1 MFIIDIFGHKAIFRA
16 QSKGLQAG
24 QPDIIVI
31 PQQAGQINIIAFSAT
46 NRTNPE
52 GERGIS
58 TYPCCP
64 FLISFP
70 HTLSSYPSLTRP
82 NTPSLYYSIEF
93 QRREWQLVYYQLFL
107 DFKAARPYGK
117 SYISLIC
124 NKIHSR
130 RGKPVFLSSVPR
142 EGCFVAMQEIS
153 SPLYYTLFCA
163 KPKHDLEQA

>member
-64 FLISFP
+64 FLIPFP
-70 HTLSSYPSLTRP
+70 HTL
-82 NTPSLYYSIEF
+82 SLYYSIEF

-107 DFKAARPYGK
+107 DFKLVAINRLK
-117 SYISLIC
+117 SAFVSV
-124 NKIHSR
+124 SR
-130 RGKPVFLSSVPR
+130 VYDSRNVLLLG
-142 EGCFVAMQEIS
+142 
-153 SPLYYTLFCA
+153 
-163 KPKHDLEQA
+163 

>member
-31 PQQAGQINIIAFSAT
+31 SQQAGQINIIAFSAT

-64 FLISFP
+64 FLIPFP
-70 HTLSSYPSLTRP
+70 HTLSSYPFPIPLLDPSQYPFPIPLP
-82 NTPSLYYSIEF
+82 YTPSLYYSIEF

-107 DFKAARPYGK
+107 DFKLVAINRLKSAFVSVSRVYDTRNVLILGGARSGA
-117 SYISLIC
+117 L
-124 NKIHSR
+124 NV
-130 RGKPVFLSSVPR
+130 GL
-142 EGCFVAMQEIS
+142 
-153 SPLYYTLFCA
+153 
-163 KPKHDLEQA
+163 